1 MKHIKLVMMALAAST
16 FALPALAGIETLNF
30 DPAKLCAWQATNNGM
45 DLAECGKFEDESKA
59 AIPELEAKADAAR
72 KDACVTETKNFSGDS
87 TFASYTVYVA
97 CLKDGPG
104 SQ

>member
-1 MKHIKLVMMALAAST
+1 MKYAALVLMALAIPTS
-16 FALPALAGIETLNF
+16 ALAGIETLNF
-30 DPAKLCAWQATNNGM
+30 DPAKLCAWQAANNGM
-45 DLAECGKFEDESKA
+45 DLAECSKFEIESKA
-59 AIPELEAKADAAR
+59 AIPALEAKADAAR